1 MNYYIQ
7 NGSVYAD
14 RQFQDLTLHI
24 VDGKIEFAGA
34 IPDGAEV
41 IDAQGARIVPGF
53 IDTHMHG
60 AVGVDVNGA
69 TAEDLETI
77 GAFLARH
84 GTTSFQ
90 ASVLTDTQQQTEWC
104 IREFNR
110 YRESPRKGAELVGIH
125 LEGPFLAKEYK
136 GAMPEHLLQNTNID
150 LVRHYQELARG
161 GIRYITLSPELPGV
175 LDMIPEL
182 KKIGITVGIGHS
194 GATYAQAMEAISLGA
209 TVGTHVG
216 NAMRLFHQH
225 EPAIFGAVM
234 ESDLYCETICDG
246 RHLVPGTVRMY
257 CKCKG
262 LDRIVAITDSI
273 MAAGLPDGNY
283 HLGVNDVVVKD
294 GDAKLASD
302 GTRAGSTL
310 TQDRALKNMLA
321 WLPYSSHRKPR
332 QGNEPVA
339 DQGLHCPGQGRGPG
353 PAGRASQ
360 YSPGLHPGPPGIG
373 RHMPSTPF
381 PSGRRRTFARKKPP
395 RVFPRRCSESRIQR
409 SRKRWDSWKKR

>member
-1 MNYYIQ
+1 MNYYIENGKVYVDGAFQ
-7 NGSVYAD
+7 NVI
-14 RQFQDLTLHI
+14 LHI
-24 VDGKIEFAGA
+24 VDGKIEFAGSV
-34 IPDGAEV
+34 PQGAETV
-41 IDAQGARIVPGF
+41 DAKGARIVPGF

-77 GAFLARH
+77 GKFLAQH
-84 GTTSFQ
+84 GTTAFQ
-90 ASVLTDTQQQTEWC
+90 GSVLTDTQEQTEWC
-104 IREFNR
+104 IGQFNAYRSAPRE
-110 YRESPRKGAELVGIH
+110 GAELVGIH
-125 LEGPFLAKEYK
+125 LEGPFLAKAYK
-136 GAMPEHLLQNTNID
+136 GAMPEHLLQNSNIG
-150 LVRHYQELARG
+150 LVRHYQELAQG

-182 KKIGITVGIGHS
+182 RKLGITVGIGHS
-194 GATYAQAMEAISLGA
+194 GATYDQAMEAVSLGA

-294 GDAKLASD
+294 GDAKLQSD

-310 TQDRALKNMLA
+310 TQDTALQNMLA
-321 WLPYSSHRKPR
+321 WLPLSLEEILPTLTENPAREMGLWETKGSIAPGKDADLVFL
-332 QGNEPVA
+332 NEHAGITQVYT
-339 DQGLHCPGQGRGPG
+339 RGI
-353 PAGRASQ
+353 RA
-360 YSPGLHPGPPGIG
+360 
-373 RHMPSTPF
+373 
-381 PSGRRRTFARKKPP
+381 K
-395 RVFPRRCSESRIQR
+395 
-409 SRKRWDSWKKR
+409 

>member
-1 MNYYIQ
+1 MNYYIENGQVYVDGAFQ
-7 NGSVYAD
+7 NV
-14 RQFQDLTLHI
+14 TLHI
-24 VDGKIEFAGA
+24 VDGKIEFAGSV
-34 IPDGAEV
+34 PQGAER

-77 GAFLARH
+77 GKFLAQH
-84 GTTSFQ
+84 GTTAFQ
-90 ASVLTDTQQQTEWC
+90 ASVLTDTQEQTEWC
-104 IREFNR
+104 IGQFKDYRSAPRE
-110 YRESPRKGAELVGIH
+110 GAELVGIH
-125 LEGPFLAKEYK
+125 LEGPFLAKAYK
-136 GAMPEHLLQNTNID
+136 GAMPEHLLQNSNIG
-150 LVRHYQELARG
+150 LVRHYQELAQG

-182 KKIGITVGIGHS
+182 RKLGITVGIGHS
-194 GATYAQAMEAISLGA
+194 GATYDQAMEAISLGA

-234 ESDLYCETICDG
+234 ESDVYCETICDG

-257 CKCKG
+257 FKCKG
-262 LDRIVAITDSI
+262 PQRIVAITDSI

-294 GDAKLASD
+294 GDAKLQSD

-310 TQDRALKNMLA
+310 TQDTALKNMLS
-321 WLPYSSHRKPR
+321 WLPLSLEEILPTLTENPAREMGLWATKGSIAPGKDADLVFL
-332 QGNEPVA
+332 NEQAEITQVYT
-339 DQGLHCPGQGRGPG
+339 RGI
-353 PAGRASQ
+353 RA
-360 YSPGLHPGPPGIG
+360 
-373 RHMPSTPF
+373 
-381 PSGRRRTFARKKPP
+381 K
-395 RVFPRRCSESRIQR
+395 
-409 SRKRWDSWKKR
+409 